1 MTDILCLPNELLGT
15 ENFLKML
22 TIIFPQSVKKV
33 LPDLYPAE
41 RRFLVNIF
49 RENNSQSRKKY
60 FSDPLVKYLWTHF
73 FIREAPEICVTY
85 LRLVKSQ
92 TENGTTKC

>member
-1 MTDILCLPNELLGT
+1 MTDILCLPHELLGT

-49 RENNSQSRKKY
+49 RENNS
-60 FSDPLVKYLWTHF
+60 
-73 FIREAPEICVTY
+73 
-85 LRLVKSQ
+85 
-92 TENGTTKC
+92 